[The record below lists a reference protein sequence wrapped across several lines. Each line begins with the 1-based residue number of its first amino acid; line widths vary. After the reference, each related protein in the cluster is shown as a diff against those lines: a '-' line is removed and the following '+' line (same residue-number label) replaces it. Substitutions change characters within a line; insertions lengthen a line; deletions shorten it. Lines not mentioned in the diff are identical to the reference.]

1 MIFHW
6 FVVVI
11 RILLKLVIPP
21 PAGSRVKRDPKLRCP
36 VCGSHK
42 EGRLRCVAKE
52 IEGQEESGAAK
63 VGIFCEHTCAVC
75 GARYCEKPIANVTPK
90 IVQPAIPR
98 NDIEKAEDADDALR
112 ATRPAPS
119 PAPGIVL

>member
-6 FVVVI
+6 FMVVI
-11 RILLKLVIPP
+11 RWLLKLVIPP
-21 PAGSRVKRDPKLRCP
+21 PAGSRVRRDPNLRCP
-36 VCGSHK
+36 VCGAHK
-42 EGRLRCVAKE
+42 GRLRCVAKE
-52 IEGQEESGAAK
+52 IEGQEQTGAAK

-75 GARYCEKPIANVTPK
+75 GARYCENPIAKVTTK

-98 NDIEKAEDADDALR
+98 SDIEKAEDVDDALR
-112 ATRPAPS
+112 ATRPSPS